1 MQLKFIFIFSRK
13 TILFISALVIFHHPA
28 NLEVII
34 LYVCRCMAK
43 MLTKKKTG
51 EKLGIMNKDLLISFK
66 P

>member
-34 LYVCRCMAK
+34 LYVGRCMAK
-43 MLTKKKTG
+43 MLTKKTG